1 MNGYRTLRSR
11 AFRFLGLLILSCVFF
26 TIVWGSRVYA
36 ANPRLA
42 DTAGVLSA
50 DERNNLNNQL
60 DQYSQELNV
69 DIVVI
74 TVDQLS
80 GGDAA
85 TEGVALYRQAQM
97 GFSNGDAAIL
107 LISMEDRDWG
117 IAGVG
122 SVDRALNSEARDYL
136 GNTIVKDLG
145 NENYYQ
151 AFSSF
156 AEKSKKIIAD
166 AQNGKKFKKPFRA
179 GFSAAIAAVISGL
192 ASLITVGGMKGSLKS
207 VHSKTGASEY
217 VKKNSMNMKEANE
230 RFLYTQTSKTKKESS
245 SSNTT
250 TSGNSYSGTSGK
262 F

>member
-1 MNGYRTLRSR
+1 MNGYRAQRSR
-11 AFRFLGLLILSCVFF
+11 AFRFLGLLILNCVCLM
-26 TIVWGSRVYA
+26 IALGSRVYA
-36 ANPRLA
+36 AGSRLA
-42 DTAGVLSA
+42 DNADLLSA
-50 DERNNLNNQL
+50 DERSSLNNLL
-60 DQYSQELNV
+60 DKYSQELNV
-69 DIVVI
+69 DLVVI

-107 LISMEDRDWG
+107 LISMENRDWG

-122 SVDRALNSEARDYL
+122 SGDKALNTEARDYL
-136 GNTIVKDLG
+136 GNAIVKDLG
-145 NENYYQ
+145 NGNYYQ
-151 AFSSF
+151 AFSTF
-156 AEKSKKIIAD
+156 AENSKKIIAD

-179 GFSAAIAAVISGL
+179 GFSAAIAAAISGL

-217 VKKNSMNMKEANE
+217 VKKNSMNMKESNE